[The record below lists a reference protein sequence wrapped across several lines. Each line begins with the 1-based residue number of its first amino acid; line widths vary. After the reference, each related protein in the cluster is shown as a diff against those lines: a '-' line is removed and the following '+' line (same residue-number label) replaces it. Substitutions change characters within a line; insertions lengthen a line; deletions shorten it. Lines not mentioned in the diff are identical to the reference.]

1 MKFETKNEVKE
12 YLVSFMNEKT
22 AKKFGRLTVEEQDHH
37 SKSAYEY
44 SRFIGDLGY
53 MEAYAEQLELSL

>member
-1 MKFETKNEVKE
+1 MKFQTKNEVKK
-12 YLVSFMNEKT
+12 YLVSYMNEET
-22 AKKFGRLTVEEQDHH
+22 AKKFGRLTAEEQNHH
-37 SKSAYEY
+37 SKTAYEY